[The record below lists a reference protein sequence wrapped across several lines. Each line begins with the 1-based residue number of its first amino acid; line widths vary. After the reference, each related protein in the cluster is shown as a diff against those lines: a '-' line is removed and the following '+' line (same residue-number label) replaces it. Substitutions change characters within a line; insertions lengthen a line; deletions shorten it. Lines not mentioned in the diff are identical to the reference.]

1 MTTPLP
7 NAGPGGHDLV
17 ARAAGR
23 LESAQDASD
32 QERLRVLDEL
42 YADLEAELER
52 EMAYPT
58 SAGPQ
63 DFEQAGP
70 AGR

>member
-7 NAGPGGHDLV
+7 PDDLV
-17 ARAAGR
+17 GGAAAR
-23 LESAQDASD
+23 LEVAQDAGD

-52 EMAYPT
+52 ELAAIPP
-58 SAGPQ
+58 SAEPQ
-63 DFEQAGP
+63 DLEQTGP

>member
-1 MTTPLP
+1 MTSPLVSP
-7 NAGPGGHDLV
+7 QDVVAG
-17 ARAAGR
+17 AAAR
-23 LESAQDASD
+23 LEAAQDASD

-42 YADLEAELER
+42 YAGLEAELEK
-52 EMAYPT
+52 
-58 SAGPQ
+58 

>member
-7 NAGPGGHDLV
+7 HQDLV
-17 ARAAGR
+17 SGAAARLQA
-23 LESAQDASD
+23 AQDATD

-42 YADLEAELER
+42 YAGLEAELDR
-52 EMAYPT
+52 DVGLPH
-58 SAGPQ
+58 SAEPE
-63 DFEQAGP
+63 DFGQAGP

>member
-7 NAGPGGHDLV
+7 QDDLV
-17 ARAAGR
+17 SGAASR
-23 LESAQDASD
+23 LEAAHDAND
-32 QERLRVLDEL
+32 AERMRVLDEL

-52 EMAYPT
+52 EMAFPP
-58 SAGPQ
+58 SAGSQ

>member
-7 NAGPGGHDLV
+7 YDDPVAG
-17 ARAAGR
+17 AAAR
-23 LESAQDASD
+23 LEAAQDATD

-42 YADLEAELER
+42 YAGLEAELEK
-52 EMAYPT
+52 
-58 SAGPQ
+58 
-63 DFEQAGP
+63 DFGQAGP

>member
-1 MTTPLP
+1 MTTPE
-7 NAGPGGHDLV
+7 DFV
-17 ARAAGR
+17 AATASR
-23 LESAQDASD
+23 LEAAQDASD

-42 YADLEAELER
+42 YAGLEAELER
-52 EMAYPT
+52 EMAFPP
-58 SAGPQ
+58 SAEPQ